1 MKKTI
6 LLAGWLLAACPAAFA
21 QTHYLENLKLENQ
34 QVSKTGSHVTVS
46 ADIVLDEMEL
56 NRQQS
61 LRLVPVLVSADGM
74 RQQELAPVL
83 IEGKVRSKVTDRRL
97 ALGEM
102 VEEEGTVRI
111 KHQKGEEQTVA
122 YQAEVPFAPWMVN
135 GSLELRGYIT
145 GCAECN
151 EGDEVITA
159 GNVLPYSEPV
169 FAMAPAMK
177 PTEEQVKRRAE
188 DKSARL
194 EYRRDSYAVLPEYRT
209 NRAELDSVQHSL
221 ALVKDNP
228 NLTITGIYITG
239 YASPEGSMT
248 YNERLSQRRAQTFAD
263 YVRQH
268 NRELEKELW
277 HVAWKGEDWDGFR
290 RQVEQASGWE
300 KRQDVLQ
307 MLEGCEGS
315 QDDCE
320 KQIRASLS
328 REDYQYLLDELYAP
342 LRRNDYRIE
351 YTVRNFT
358 PEEARQMLETRP
370 DLLSAAEMQRV
381 ADGYGHGSENYRKA
395 LRIAL
400 RTYPDNVAIRH
411 NLALAEVEAGNYT
424 EAITLLK
431 EMEDGASLNLL
442 GVAYFKSGNRQQA
455 VQAFGQAVQ
464 AGYAQAEGNTT
475 KAKEALDLWGK

>member
-34 QVSKTGSHVTVS
+34 QVSKTGSRVTVS

-122 YQAEVPFAPWMVN
+122 YQAETSFAPWMVN
-135 GSLELRGYIT
+135 GRLELRGYIT
-145 GCAECN
+145 GCAACS
-151 EGDEVITA
+151 EGDEILTA
-159 GNVLPYSEPV
+159 GEVLPYREPEFTLAAV
-169 FAMAPAMK
+169 MQPA
-177 PTEEQVKRRAE
+177 EEEVKRRAE
-188 DKSARL
+188 NKSARL

-209 NRAELDSVQHSL
+209 NRAELESVQRSF
-221 ALVKDNP
+221 ALLKENP
-228 NLTITGIYITG
+228 NLTVTGIYITG
-239 YASPEGSMT
+239 YASPEGSMA
-248 YNERLSQRRAQTFAD
+248 YNEKLSQRRAQTFAD
-263 YVRQH
+263 YVQKH
-268 NRELEKELW
+268 NKDLPKDLW
-277 HVAWKGEDWDGFR
+277 HVAWKGEDWDGFVA
-290 RQVEQASGWE
+290 QVEQAEGWPARAKVQE
-300 KRQDVLQ
+300 AIAQCNDNIDACEWKIRQQL
-307 MLEGCEGS
+307 S
-315 QDDCE
+315 ADDY
-320 KQIRASLS
+320 R
-328 REDYQYLLDELYAP
+328 YLIDELYAP

-358 PEEARQMLETRP
+358 PEEARQMLEVRP

-395 LRIAL
+395 LRTAL

-411 NLALAEVEAGNYT
+411 NLALAEVEAGNYA
-424 EAITLLK
+424 EAIALLK
-431 EMEDGASLNLL
+431 DTKDGASLNLL

>member
-34 QVSKTGSHVTVS
+34 QVSKTGSRVTVS

-74 RQQELAPVL
+74 RQQELTPVL
-83 IEGKVRSKVTDRRL
+83 IEGKVRSKVTARRQ

-102 VEEEGTVRI
+102 PEGESTLRL
-111 KHQKGEEQTVA
+111 KRKNGEEQTVA
-122 YQAEVPFAPWMVN
+122 YQAETSFAPWMVN
-135 GSLELRGYIT
+135 GRLEVRGYVT
-145 GCAECN
+145 GCAACS
-151 EGDEVITA
+151 EGDEVMAA
-159 GNVLPYSEPV
+159 GSILPYSEPT
-169 FAMAPAMK
+169 FTMAPAMQ
-177 PTEEQVKRRAE
+177 PAEEEVKRRAE
-188 DKSARL
+188 NKSARL

-209 NRAELDSVQHSL
+209 NRAELESVQRSF
-221 ALVKDNP
+221 ALLKENP
-228 NLTITGIYITG
+228 NLTVTGIYITG
-239 YASPEGSMT
+239 YASPEGSMA
-248 YNERLSQRRAQTFAD
+248 YNEKLSQRRAQTFAD
-263 YVRQH
+263 YVQKH
-268 NRELEKELW
+268 NKDLPKDLW
-277 HVAWKGEDWDGFR
+277 HVAWKGEDWDGFVAQVAQAEGWPAR
-290 RQVEQASGWE
+290 AKVQEAIAQCNDNIDACEWKIRQQLSA
-300 KRQDVLQ
+300 
-307 MLEGCEGS
+307 
-315 QDDCE
+315 DDY
-320 KQIRASLS
+320 R
-328 REDYQYLLDELYAP
+328 YLIDELYAP

-358 PEEARQMLETRP
+358 PEEARQILETRP

-395 LRIAL
+395 LRTAL

>member
-34 QVSKTGSHVTVS
+34 QVSKTGSRVTVS

-74 RQQELAPVL
+74 RQQELTPVL
-83 IEGKVRSKVTDRRL
+83 IEGKVRSKVTARRQ

-102 VEEEGTVRI
+102 PEGESTLRL
-111 KHQKGEEQTVA
+111 KRKNGEEQTVA
-122 YQAEVPFAPWMVN
+122 YQAETSFAPWMVN
-135 GSLELRGYIT
+135 GRLEVRGYVT
-145 GCAECN
+145 GCAACS
-151 EGDEVITA
+151 EGDEVMAA
-159 GNVLPYSEPV
+159 GSILPYSEPT
-169 FAMAPAMK
+169 FTMAPAMQ
-177 PTEEQVKRRAE
+177 PAEEEVKRRAE
-188 DKSARL
+188 NKSARL

-209 NRAELDSVQHSL
+209 NRAELESVQRSF
-221 ALVKDNP
+221 ALLKENP
-228 NLTITGIYITG
+228 NLTVTGIYITG
-239 YASPEGSMT
+239 YASPEGSMA
-248 YNERLSQRRAQTFAD
+248 YNEKLSQRRAQTFAD
-263 YVRQH
+263 YVRKR
-268 NRELEKELW
+268 NRDLPEDLW
-277 HVAWKGEDWDGFR
+277 HVAWKGEDWDGFVA
-290 RQVEQASGWE
+290 QVEQAEGWPARAKVQE
-300 KRQDVLQ
+300 AIAQCNDNIDACEWKIRQQL
-307 MLEGCEGS
+307 S
-315 QDDCE
+315 ADDY
-320 KQIRASLS
+320 R
-328 REDYQYLLDELYAP
+328 YLIDELYAP

-358 PEEARQMLETRP
+358 PEEARQMLEVRP

-395 LRIAL
+395 LRTAL

-431 EMEDGASLNLL
+431 DTKDGALLNLL

-464 AGYAQAEGNTT
+464 AGYAQATGNGEAV
-475 KAKEALDLWGK
+475 KAALELLGE

>member
-6 LLAGWLLAACPAAFA
+6 LLLGCLLAAGPVAFG

-34 QVSKTGSHVTVS
+34 SITKDGAKVSIS
-46 ADIVLDEMEL
+46 ADIRMDEMEL
-56 NRQQS
+56 GRQKS
-61 LRLVPVLVSADGM
+61 LRLVPVIVSADGAQ
-74 RQQELAPVL
+74 QQELSPIL
-83 IEGKVRSKVTDRRL
+83 IEGKVRHKVTERKL
-97 ALGEM
+97 VLGGIT
-102 VEEEGTVRI
+102 EEEGDMRI
-111 KHQKGEEQTVA
+111 KRENGKEQTIE
-122 YQAEVPFAPWMVN
+122 YKTEVPFSRWMVN
-135 GSLELRGYIT
+135 GRLELRGYVT
-145 GCAECN
+145 GCAGCS
-151 EGDEVITA
+151 EGDEILTA
-159 GNVLPYSEPV
+159 GEVLPYRDPEFTLST
-169 FAMAPAMK
+169 AMQPA
-177 PTEEQVKRRAE
+177 EEQVKRRAE

-307 MLEGCEGS
+307 KLEGCEGS

-328 REDYQYLLDELYAP
+328 REDYRYLLDELYAP

-358 PEEARQMLETRP
+358 PEEARQMFETRP

-395 LRIAL
+395 LRTAL

-411 NLALAEVEAGNYT
+411 NLALAEVEAGNYA

-431 EMEDGASLNLL
+431 DTKDSASLNLL
-442 GVAYFKSGNRQQA
+442 GVACFKNGDKRQALQTFEQA
-455 VQAFGQAVQ
+455 MK
-464 AGYAQAEGNTT
+464 AGYAPAGENAA
-475 KAKEALDLWGK
+475 KVKEALELLGK

>member
-6 LLAGWLLAACPAAFA
+6 LLVGWLLTACTATFA
-21 QTHYLENLKLENQ
+21 QTHYLENLKLDNQ
-34 QVSKTGSHVTVS
+34 CVVKTGNDVS
-46 ADIVLDEMEL
+46 VSVDIRLDGMRL
-56 NRQQS
+56 GRQQS
-61 LRLVPVLVSADGM
+61 VRLVPVLVSADGT
-74 RQQELAPVL
+74 RQQELVPVL
-83 IEGKVRSKVTDRRL
+83 IEGKVRSKVTDRKL
-97 ALGEM
+97 ALGELQ
-102 VEEEGTVRI
+102 EEEGMIRL
-111 KHQKGEEQTVA
+111 KRANGEEQTVA
-122 YQAEVPFAPWMVN
+122 YQTVTPYAPWMVN
-135 GSLELRGYIT
+135 GRLEVRGYIT
-145 GCAECN
+145 GCAQCS
-151 EGDEVITA
+151 EGDEILTA
-159 GNVLPYSEPV
+159 GEVLPYSEPV
-169 FAMAPAMK
+169 FALAPAMQ
-177 PTEEQVKRRAE
+177 PAEEEVKRRAE
-188 DKSARL
+188 NKSARL

-209 NRAELDSVQHSL
+209 NRAELESVQRSF
-221 ALVKDNP
+221 ALLKENP
-228 NLTITGIYITG
+228 NLTVTGIYITG
-239 YASPEGSMT
+239 YASPEGSMA
-248 YNERLSQRRAQTFAD
+248 YNEKLSQRRAQTFAD

-268 NRELEKELW
+268 NRELKKELW
-277 HVAWKGEDWDGFR
+277 HVAWKGEDWDGFH

-300 KRQDVLQ
+300 KRQDVLLI
-307 MLEGCEGS
+307 LEGCEGS

-351 YTVRNFT
+351 YAVRNFT

-395 LRIAL
+395 LRTAL

>member
-34 QVSKTGSHVTVS
+34 QVSKTGSRVTVS

-74 RQQELAPVL
+74 RQQELTPVL
-83 IEGKVRSKVTDRRL
+83 IEGKVRSKVTARRQ

-102 VEEEGTVRI
+102 PEGESTLRL
-111 KHQKGEEQTVA
+111 KRKNGEEQTVA
-122 YQAEVPFAPWMVN
+122 YQAETSFAPWMVN
-135 GSLELRGYIT
+135 GRLEVRGYVT
-145 GCAECN
+145 GCAACS
-151 EGDEVITA
+151 EGDEVMAA
-159 GNVLPYSEPV
+159 GSILPYSEPT
-169 FAMAPAMK
+169 FTMATAMQPA
-177 PTEEQVKRRAE
+177 EEQVKRRAE

-268 NRELEKELW
+268 NRELKKELW
-277 HVAWKGEDWDGFR
+277 HVAWKGEDWDGFH

-307 MLEGCEGS
+307 ILEGCEGS

-395 LRIAL
+395 LRTAL

-431 EMEDGASLNLL
+431 DTKDGASLNLL

-464 AGYAQAEGNTT
+464 AGYAQATGNGEAV
-475 KAKEALDLWGK
+475 KAALELLGE

>member
-21 QTHYLENLKLENQ
+21 QTHYLESLKLENQ
-34 QVSKTGSHVTVS
+34 QVSKTGSRVTVS

-61 LRLVPVLVSADGM
+61 LRLVPVLVSADGT
-74 RQQELAPVL
+74 RQQELTPVL
-83 IEGKVRSKVTDRRL
+83 IEGKVRSKVTARRQ

-102 VEEEGTVRI
+102 PEGEGTLRL
-111 KHQKGEEQTVA
+111 KRKNGEEQTVA
-122 YQAEVPFAPWMVN
+122 YQAETSFAPWMVN
-135 GSLELRGYIT
+135 GRLELRGYVT
-145 GCAECN
+145 GCAGCS
-151 EGDEVITA
+151 EGDEILTA
-159 GNVLPYSEPV
+159 GEVLPYREPE
-169 FAMAPAMK
+169 FTLATAMQPA
-177 PTEEQVKRRAE
+177 EEQVKRRAE

-307 MLEGCEGS
+307 KLEGCEGS

-328 REDYQYLLDELYAP
+328 REDYRYLLDELYAP

-395 LRIAL
+395 LRTAL

-411 NLALAEVEAGNYT
+411 NLALAEVEAGNYA
-424 EAITLLK
+424 EAIALLK
-431 EMEDGASLNLL
+431 DTKDGASLNLL

>member
-34 QVSKTGSHVTVS
+34 QVSKTGSRVTVS

-74 RQQELAPVL
+74 RQQELTPVL
-83 IEGKVRSKVTDRRL
+83 IEGKVRSKVTARRQ

-102 VEEEGTVRI
+102 PEGESTLRL
-111 KHQKGEEQTVA
+111 KRKNGEEQTVA
-122 YQAEVPFAPWMVN
+122 YQAETSFAPWMVN
-135 GSLELRGYIT
+135 GRLELRGYIT
-145 GCAECN
+145 GCAACS
-151 EGDEVITA
+151 EGDEILTA
-159 GNVLPYSEPV
+159 GEVLPYREPEFTLAAV
-169 FAMAPAMK
+169 MQPA
-177 PTEEQVKRRAE
+177 EEEVKRRAE
-188 DKSARL
+188 NKSARL

-209 NRAELDSVQHSL
+209 NRAELDSVQRSF
-221 ALVKDNP
+221 ALLKENP
-228 NLTITGIYITG
+228 NLTVTGIYITG
-239 YASPEGSMT
+239 YASPEGSMA
-248 YNERLSQRRAQTFAD
+248 YNEKLSQRRAQTFAD
-263 YVRQH
+263 YVQKH
-268 NRELEKELW
+268 NKDLPKDLW
-277 HVAWKGEDWDGFR
+277 HVSWKGEDWDGFR

>member
-21 QTHYLENLKLENQ
+21 QTHYLESLKLENQ
-34 QVSKTGSHVTVS
+34 QVSKTGSRVTVS

-61 LRLVPVLVSADGM
+61 LRLVPVLVSADGT
-74 RQQELAPVL
+74 RQQELTPVL
-83 IEGKVRSKVTDRRL
+83 IEGKVRSKVTARRQ

-102 VEEEGTVRI
+102 PEGEGTLRL
-111 KHQKGEEQTVA
+111 KRKNGEEQTVA
-122 YQAEVPFAPWMVN
+122 YQAETSFAPWMVN
-135 GSLELRGYIT
+135 GRLELRGYVT
-145 GCAECN
+145 GCAGCS
-151 EGDEVITA
+151 EGDEILTA
-159 GNVLPYSEPV
+159 GEVLPYREPE
-169 FAMAPAMK
+169 FTLATAMQPA
-177 PTEEQVKRRAE
+177 EEQVKRRAE

-248 YNERLSQRRAQTFAD
+248 YNERLSQRRAQTFAE

-307 MLEGCEGS
+307 KLEGCEGS

-328 REDYQYLLDELYAP
+328 REDYRYLLDELYAP

-395 LRIAL
+395 LRTAL

-411 NLALAEVEAGNYT
+411 NLALAEVEAGNYA
-424 EAITLLK
+424 EAIALLK
-431 EMEDGASLNLL
+431 DTKDGASLNLL

>member
-21 QTHYLENLKLENQ
+21 QTHYLESLKLENQ
-34 QVSKTGSHVTVS
+34 QVSKTGSRVTVS

-74 RQQELAPVL
+74 RQQELTPVL
-83 IEGKVRSKVTDRRL
+83 IEGKVRSKVTARRQ

-102 VEEEGTVRI
+102 PEGESTLRL
-111 KHQKGEEQTVA
+111 KRKNGEEQTVA
-122 YQAEVPFAPWMVN
+122 YQAETSFAPWMVN
-135 GSLELRGYIT
+135 GRLELRGYVT
-145 GCAECN
+145 GCAGCS
-151 EGDEVITA
+151 EGDEILTA
-159 GNVLPYSEPV
+159 GEVLPYREPE
-169 FAMAPAMK
+169 FTLATAMQPA
-177 PTEEQVKRRAE
+177 EEQVKRRAE

-307 MLEGCEGS
+307 KLEGCEGS

-328 REDYQYLLDELYAP
+328 REDYRYLLDELYAP

-358 PEEARQMLETRP
+358 PEEARQMFETRP

-395 LRIAL
+395 LRTAL

-411 NLALAEVEAGNYT
+411 NLALAEVEAGNYA
-424 EAITLLK
+424 EAIALLK
-431 EMEDGASLNLL
+431 DTKDGASLNLL

-464 AGYAQAEGNTT
+464 AGYAPAEGNTT

>member
-6 LLAGWLLAACPAAFA
+6 LLLGCLLAAGPVAFG

-34 QVSKTGSHVTVS
+34 SITKDGAKVSIS
-46 ADIVLDEMEL
+46 ADIRMDEMEL
-56 NRQQS
+56 GRQKS
-61 LRLVPVLVSADGM
+61 LRLVPVIVSADGAQ
-74 RQQELAPVL
+74 QQELSPIL
-83 IEGKVRSKVTDRRL
+83 IEGKVRHKVTERKL
-97 ALGEM
+97 ALGGIT
-102 VEEEGTVRI
+102 EEEGDMRI
-111 KHQKGEEQTVA
+111 KRENGKEKTIEYKT
-122 YQAEVPFAPWMVN
+122 EVPFSRWMVN
-135 GSLELRGYIT
+135 GRLELRGYVT
-145 GCAECN
+145 GCAGCS
-151 EGDEVITA
+151 EGDEILTA
-159 GNVLPYSEPV
+159 GEVLPYREPE
-169 FAMAPAMK
+169 FTLATAMQPA
-177 PTEEQVKRRAE
+177 EEQVKRRAE

-248 YNERLSQRRAQTFAD
+248 YNERLSQRRAQTFAE

-307 MLEGCEGS
+307 KLEGCEGS

-328 REDYQYLLDELYAP
+328 REDYRYLLDELYAP

-358 PEEARQMLETRP
+358 PEEARQMFETRP

-395 LRIAL
+395 LRTAL

-431 EMEDGASLNLL
+431 NTKDGASLNLL
-442 GVAYFKSGNRQQA
+442 GGAYYRNGDKRQA
-455 VQAFGQAVQ
+455 EQAFTRAAQ
-464 AGYAQAEGNTT
+464 AGYAPAGENAA
-475 KAKEALDLWGK
+475 KVKEALELLGE

>member
-34 QVSKTGSHVTVS
+34 QVSKTGSRVTVS

-74 RQQELAPVL
+74 RQQELTPVL
-83 IEGKVRSKVTDRRL
+83 IEGKVRSKVTARRQ

-102 VEEEGTVRI
+102 PEGESTLRL
-111 KHQKGEEQTVA
+111 KRKNGEEQTVA
-122 YQAEVPFAPWMVN
+122 YQAETSFAPWMVN
-135 GSLELRGYIT
+135 GRLEVRGYVT
-145 GCAECN
+145 GCAACS
-151 EGDEVITA
+151 EGDEVMAA
-159 GNVLPYSEPV
+159 GSILPYSEPT
-169 FAMAPAMK
+169 FTMAPAMQ
-177 PTEEQVKRRAE
+177 PAEEEVKRRAE
-188 DKSARL
+188 NKSARL

-209 NRAELDSVQHSL
+209 NRAELESVQRSF
-221 ALVKDNP
+221 ALLKENP
-228 NLTITGIYITG
+228 NLTVTGIYITG
-239 YASPEGSMT
+239 YASPEGSMA
-248 YNERLSQRRAQTFAD
+248 YNEKLSQRRAQTFAD
-263 YVRQH
+263 YVQKH
-268 NRELEKELW
+268 NKDLPKDLW

-307 MLEGCEGS
+307 KLEGCEGS

-328 REDYQYLLDELYAP
+328 REDYRYLLDELYAP

-395 LRIAL
+395 LRTAL

-411 NLALAEVEAGNYT
+411 NLALAEVEAGNYA
-424 EAITLLK
+424 EAIALLK
-431 EMEDGASLNLL
+431 DTKDGASLNLL

>member
-6 LLAGWLLAACPAAFA
+6 LLLGWLLAACPVAFG
-21 QTHYLENLKLENQ
+21 QTHYLESLILENQ
-34 QVSKTGSHVTVS
+34 RVTKTGNKVTVS
-46 ADIVLDEMEL
+46 ADIRMDGMDLD
-56 NRQQS
+56 RQQS
-61 LRLVPVLVSADGM
+61 VRLVPVIVSADGT
-74 RQQELAPVL
+74 QQKELAPILV
-83 IEGKVRSKVTDRRL
+83 EGKVRSKVTARKL
-97 ALGEM
+97 ALGDM
-102 VEEEGTVRI
+102 TEEEGTLRI
-111 KHQKGEEQTVA
+111 RRENGQAQTVE
-122 YQAEVPFAPWMVN
+122 YSTEVPFSRWMVN
-135 GSLELRGYIT
+135 GRLELRGYVT
-145 GCAECN
+145 GCAGCS
-151 EGDEVITA
+151 EGDEILTA
-159 GNVLPYSEPV
+159 GEVLPYREPE
-169 FAMAPAMK
+169 FTLATAMQPA
-177 PTEEQVKRRAE
+177 EEQVKRRAE

-268 NRELEKELW
+268 NRELKKELW
-277 HVAWKGEDWDGFR
+277 HVAWKGEDWDGFH

-307 MLEGCEGS
+307 ILEGCEGS

-395 LRIAL
+395 LRTAL

-431 EMEDGASLNLL
+431 DTKDGASLNLL

-464 AGYAQAEGNTT
+464 AGYAQATGNGEAV
-475 KAKEALDLWGK
+475 KAALELLGK